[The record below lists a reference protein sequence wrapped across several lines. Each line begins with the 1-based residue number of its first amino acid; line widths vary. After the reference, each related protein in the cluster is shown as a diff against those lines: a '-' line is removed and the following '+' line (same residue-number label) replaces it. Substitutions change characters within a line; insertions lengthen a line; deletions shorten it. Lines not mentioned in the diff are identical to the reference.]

1 MDRVHPLNPLD
12 GSHSLRSGNRL
23 RHSLHIPAMLQLHHR
38 FLPHVVSI
46 PVFILL
52 LLTIPLTAPHS
63 AASAI
68 AANTLL
74 RSIAGAGFPLF
85 AVQMFNN
92 LGIQWAGTLLG
103 CLAAV
108 MIPIPV
114 IFYLYG
120 SRIRARSKFAPA
132 RAEGAVETGDEEKG
146 VWGGGEV
153 G

>member
-1 MDRVHPLNPLD
+1 MDRFHPLNPLD

-103 CLAAV
+103 CLAAI

-114 IFYLYG
+114 IFYMHG

-132 RAEGAVETGDEEKG
+132 GAEGAVETGDEEKG
-146 VWGGGEV
+146 V
-153 G
+153 